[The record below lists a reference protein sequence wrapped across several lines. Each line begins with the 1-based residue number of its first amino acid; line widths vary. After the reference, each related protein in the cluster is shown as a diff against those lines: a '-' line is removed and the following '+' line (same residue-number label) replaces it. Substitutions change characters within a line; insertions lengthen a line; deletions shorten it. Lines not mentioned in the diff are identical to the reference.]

1 MKDTYRI
8 YLNSES
14 NDGGTRNDCVF
25 NVRIP
30 NIRDNYEKYELYVDD
45 FTIEMGGTTIDSILV
60 NLNNSLQYNS
70 YNSTT
75 KGQNPTI
82 ATIFNPNQTGAR
94 TADLTLSYQ
103 NSNAPYILQALPEQ
117 MNIVITDIDGATL
130 DLTTNSN
137 FWVLNLRI
145 DAHYTEN

>member
-1 MKDTYRI
+1 MAEQQDAA
-8 YLNSES
+8 LNMLGQSLFS
-14 NDGGTRNDCVF
+14 GDAYQQRQQRF
-25 NVRIP
+25 NLASQALNMQMQTQQANNQVASAV
-30 NIRDNYEKYELYVDD
+30 RDNYEKYELYVDD

-94 TADLTLSYQ
+94 TADL
-103 NSNAPYILQALPEQ
+103 AL
-117 MNIVITDIDGATL
+117 
-130 DLTTNSN
+130 
-137 FWVLNLRI
+137 
-145 DAHYTEN
+145 